1 MAKKYVEGEII
12 QRHFPNKSV
21 VEAEDGTRVVV
32 KGGLPGQKVG
42 VRITRNR
49 KDNKKGKIVELLA
62 PSPMEEAADCPH
74 AAICG
79 GCTYQSLSY
88 EKESALKKA
97 MIDDLYG
104 RDVPYTPA
112 PREYHY
118 RNKMEYTF
126 GDAEKGGPLTLGLHH
141 KKGFYDIVSTAG
153 CLLVPEDMETIR
165 AAVEGY
171 FRELNTPFY
180 HRMKHEGTLRFLVV
194 RHARATDSY
203 LVNLVT
209 TSDAVDEAAFVDF
222 LRGLK
227 LKGTVASIYRTI
239 TDDWADAIK
248 PEEVRHLYGEEVIG
262 EELLDLHF
270 DIGPFSF
277 FQPNPDTATLI
288 YEKARALAAEEKGV
302 VFDLYSGTG
311 TIGQVLAKAAKK
323 VVGIEIVESAV
334 EDANR
339 SAARNGIDNA
349 RFIAGDVLEMID
361 TVDEACDLLV
371 VDPPRDGIHPKAI
384 EKLAALGARR
394 ILYIS
399 CNPVTQVRDIE
410 ILEAKGYKVQHL
422 EAVDQFPR
430 TAHVETVALLS
441 KLDVDKHINIEIELD
456 ELDLTSAESKATY
469 AQIKEY
475 VWNKFELKVSTLYIA
490 QIKRKCGI
498 ELREHYNKSKRRNQ
512 LFHSV
517 HLKKKKP
524 SWML

>member
-1 MAKKYVEGEII
+1 MAKKYVEGEITE
-12 QRHFPNKSV
+12 RHFPNKSV
-21 VEAEDGTRVVV
+21 VETEDGVRVVV

-62 PSPMEEAADCPH
+62 SSPMEETPDCPH

-79 GCTYQSLSY
+79 GCIYQSLSY

-112 PREYHY
+112 PRAYHY

-141 KKGFYDIVSTAG
+141 KKGFYDIVSTTG
-153 CLLVPEDMETIR
+153 CLLVPEDMEAIR

-209 TSDAVDEAAFVDF
+209 SSDEVDEAAFVDF

-227 LKGTVASIYRTI
+227 LKGNIASIYRTV

-248 PEEVRHLYGEEVIG
+248 PEEVRHLFGDEVIG
-262 EELLDLHF
+262 ENLLDLHF

-339 SAARNGIDNA
+339 SAERNGIDNV

-361 TVDEACDLLV
+361 TIDETCDLLV

-384 EKLAALGARR
+384 DKLAALGAGR

-410 ILEAKGYKVQHL
+410 ILEAKGYKVEHL

-430 TAHVETVALLS
+430 TAHVECIALIQR
-441 KLDVDKHINIEIELD
+441 V
-456 ELDLTSAESKATY
+456 
-469 AQIKEY
+469 
-475 VWNKFELKVSTLYIA
+475 
-490 QIKRKCGI
+490 
-498 ELREHYNKSKRRNQ
+498 KS
-512 LFHSV
+512 
-517 HLKKKKP
+517 
-524 SWML
+524 

>member
-1 MAKKYVEGEII
+1 MAKKYVEGEITR
-12 QRHFPNKSV
+12 RHFPNKSV

-62 PSPMEEAADCPH
+62 SSPMEEAADCPH

-79 GCTYQSLSY
+79 GCTYQTLSY

-97 MIDDLYG
+97 MLSELYG
-104 RDVPYTPA
+104 RDVPYTPS
-112 PREYHY
+112 PREYRY

-141 KKGFYDIVSTAG
+141 KKGFYDIVSTTG
-153 CLLVPEDMETIR
+153 CLLVPEDMEAIR

-209 TSDAVDEAAFVDF
+209 SSDEVDEAAFVDF

-227 LKGTVASIYRTI
+227 LKGKVASIYRTV

-248 PEEVRHLYGEEVIG
+248 PEEVRHLFGEEVIG

-288 YEKARALAAEEKGV
+288 YGKARALAAEEKGV

-349 RFIAGDVLEMID
+349 RFIAGDVLEVID
-361 TVDEACDLLV
+361 TVDETCDLLV

-384 EKLAALGARR
+384 GKLAALGAGR

-399 CNPVTQVRDIE
+399 CNPVTQKRDID
-410 ILEAKGYKVQHL
+410 ILETKGYKVEHL

-430 TAHVETVALLS
+430 TAHVECIALIQR
-441 KLDVDKHINIEIELD
+441 V
-456 ELDLTSAESKATY
+456 
-469 AQIKEY
+469 
-475 VWNKFELKVSTLYIA
+475 
-490 QIKRKCGI
+490 
-498 ELREHYNKSKRRNQ
+498 KS
-512 LFHSV
+512 
-517 HLKKKKP
+517 
-524 SWML
+524 